1 MTNDWLL
8 RNAKIIVKLKCVKHS
23 LYIAGHHSLLPVKF
37 LKRQVW
43 MRWVVL
49 LTMAPLNT
57 VKSNRPAERDQS
69 HTCVSFQQLKMP
81 SSIGNE
87 VSKNLHNIY
96 SSSWYDNQW
105 IQITSISIVKKC
117 EYEI

>member
-8 RNAKIIVKLKCVKHS
+8 RNAKIISKLKCIKYS
-23 LYIAGHHSLLPVKF
+23 LHIAGHHSLSPAKF
-37 LKRQVW
+37 LKRQVL
-43 MRWVVL
+43 MRWVVVL

-81 SSIGNE
+81 SSIGNIE

-96 SSSWYDNQW
+96 SWSW
-105 IQITSISIVKKC
+105 
-117 EYEI
+117 